1 MKNLGCLTMIIFG
14 VFMIAWLWQLIEL
27 ILWGITDF
35 TPSFIPLITILTSFI
50 AWGVAML
57 KTREH
62 NDVGRPCKECGGNMT
77 TDQLQLMSNP
87 PKYCYKCSKC
97 GNFEVDN

>member
-1 MKNLGCLTMIIFG
+1 MLLFG
-14 VFMIAWLWQLIEL
+14 VFMFAWLWQLIEI
-27 ILWGITDF
+27 ILFIAVGYNMTLWPLVTILV
-35 TPSFIPLITILTSFI
+35 SFIS
-50 AWGVAML
+50 WGVAML